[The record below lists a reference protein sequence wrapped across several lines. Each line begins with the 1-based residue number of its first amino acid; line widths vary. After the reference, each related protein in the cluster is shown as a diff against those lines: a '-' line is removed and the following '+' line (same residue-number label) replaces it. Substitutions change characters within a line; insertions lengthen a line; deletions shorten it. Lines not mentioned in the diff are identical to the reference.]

1 MLLRKIASF
10 AKSLEVIRR
19 KSYAQDEKSAFS
31 GAEPGTGVR
40 HCGRLRR
47 LLRQQREQQKEQPEK
62 QEEKEQQKEYE
73 GKAVY
78 NIIKQPSNMK
88 EADKESFLS
97 LFVENEKTDIA
108 GFCVLGGIFSEGID
122 LRGDALIGVAV
133 VGTGIPMVCRQR
145 NILRDYFDSHGK
157 NGYQYA
163 YVYPGMN
170 KVLQAA
176 GRVIRTDNDKGII
189 LLLDDR
195 FLTKEYELQYPRE
208 WDKIYPCD
216 AGCVSEYIDDFWKG
230 ITADD

>member
-1 MLLRKIASF
+1 MMKNLNDENT
-10 AKSLEVIRR
+10 AKKGQE
-19 KSYAQDEKSAFS
+19 
-31 GAEPGTGVR
+31 
-40 HCGRLRR
+40 
-47 LLRQQREQQKEQPEK
+47 QQREQQKEQPEK

-216 AGCVSEYIDDFWKG
+216 ASCVSEYIDDFWKG
-230 ITADD
+230 MTADD

>member
-1 MLLRKIASF
+1 MIFFPSYSYMQSVYDIYINKYENTILELSAALNDENLNDENT
-10 AKSLEVIRR
+10 AKKGQE
-19 KSYAQDEKSAFS
+19 
-31 GAEPGTGVR
+31 
-40 HCGRLRR
+40 
-47 LLRQQREQQKEQPEK
+47 QQREQQKEQPEK

-73 GKAVY
+73 GKTVY

-216 AGCVSEYIDDFWKG
+216 ASCVSEYIDDFWKG
-230 ITADD
+230 MTADD

>member
-1 MLLRKIASF
+1 MIFFPSYSYMQSVYDIYIKKYENTILELSATLNDENT
-10 AKSLEVIRR
+10 AKKGQE
-19 KSYAQDEKSAFS
+19 
-31 GAEPGTGVR
+31 
-40 HCGRLRR
+40 
-47 LLRQQREQQKEQPEK
+47 QQREQQKEQPEK

-88 EADKESFLS
+88 EADKENFLS
-97 LFVENEKTDIA
+97 LFTENEKTDIA

-122 LRGDALIGVAV
+122 LRGDSLIGVAI
-133 VGTGIPMVCRQR
+133 VGTGIPMICRQR
-145 NILRDYFDSHGK
+145 NILRNYFDAHGR

-176 GRVIRTDNDKGII
+176 GRVIRTDSDRGVI

-208 WDKIYPCD
+208 WDVIYPSDINRVQECI
-216 AGCVSEYIDDFWKG
+216 EDFWEQ
-230 ITADD
+230 